1 MQQDRSSAQT
11 NTDPLDLVIAG
22 GGMAGSM
29 LAYVLL
35 SQNPAL
41 KLAIIEQSPELAT
54 DQQPSKASFDSRSIA
69 LAHGSV
75 ELLQQW
81 GLWQDLQQSGC
92 AIKHIHISDRGHFGK
107 TYLNAADHQL
117 TALGQVIEVEAI
129 GEVLWQKL
137 KTFTAQGRLSWFY
150 SDAISALNP
159 TAELQQVSLQSG
171 VQLKTKLLVI
181 AEGGLSPSR
190 SLAGFELKSDD
201 YQQHALIANIG
212 LSDSHQ
218 HKAFERFTPTGPL
231 ALLPLTRQRYSLVW
245 TLTPEQA
252 EHHVNQPEHEFLAA
266 LQQAAGHRAGVF
278 KTVGQ
283 RVVYPLSLKRAT
295 EASRHRT
302 VLLGNSLHNL
312 HPIAGQGFNLAIRDI
327 FSLSL
332 LLQKHQTGT
341 FTDWGC
347 YQLTKTYQQA
357 RLPDM
362 QQVILYTDSLVRLF
376 SNSSRLMALGRNTGL
391 FALNLC
397 PDLKQAVANQAMGL
411 NSIRQLKALLTRA

>member
-1 MQQDRSSAQT
+1 MSDNRSAEQA
-11 NTDPLDLVIAG
+11 LDLVIAG
-22 GGMAGSM
+22 GGMAGSL

-41 KLAIIEQSPELAT
+41 KLAIVEQSPEPASGE
-54 DQQPSKASFDSRSIA
+54 QPSKASFDSRSIA

-81 GLWQDLQQSGC
+81 GLWQELHQSGC

-107 TYLNAADHQL
+107 TYLNAADYQL
-117 TALGQVIEVEAI
+117 SALGQVIEVEAI

-137 KTFTAQGRLSWFY
+137 KAFTAQGRLSWFY
-150 SDAISALNP
+150 KDAIQALNP
-159 TAELQQVSLQSG
+159 TAELQQVSLKSGAQLQS
-171 VQLKTKLLVI
+171 KLLVI

-190 SLAGFELKSDD
+190 ALAGFELKSDD

-212 LSDSHQ
+212 LADSHQ

-252 EHHVNQPEHEFLAA
+252 AQHLNQSDAEFLAA

-278 KTVGQ
+278 KSVGQ

-295 EASRHRT
+295 EAARHRT
-302 VLLGNSLHNL
+302 LLIGNSLHNL

-332 LLQKHQTGT
+332 LLQKHQA
-341 FTDWGC
+341 DSGC
-347 YQLTKTYQQA
+347 YQLTKAYQQA

-362 QQVILYTDSLVRLF
+362 QQVIMYTDSLVRLF

-391 FALNLC
+391 FVLNLC
-397 PDLKQAVANQAMGL
+397 PELKQVVANQAMGL
-411 NSIRQLKALLTRA
+411 NSIRQLKALLT

>member
-1 MQQDRSSAQT
+1 MQQDKSLAQSK
-11 NTDPLDLVIAG
+11 TDPLDLVIAG

-35 SQNPAL
+35 SQNPEL
-41 KLAIIEQSPELAT
+41 KLAIVEQSSDSE
-54 DQQPSKASFDSRSIA
+54 PSKASFDSRSIA

-75 ELLQQW
+75 DLLQQW

-137 KTFTAQGRLSWFY
+137 KAFTAQGRLSWFY
-150 SDAISALNP
+150 NDAISALNP
-159 TAELQQVSLQSG
+159 TAELQHISLQSG
-171 VQLKTKLLVI
+171 AMLQTKLLVI

-190 SLAGFELKSDD
+190 TLAGFELKSDD

-212 LSDSHQ
+212 LADSHQ

-252 EHHVNQPEHEFLAA
+252 ERHLNQPEPEFLAA

-312 HPIAGQGFNLAIRDI
+312 HPIAGQGFNLAVRDI

-332 LLQKHQTGT
+332 LLQKHQADAGS
-341 FTDWGC
+341 
-347 YQLTKTYQQA
+347 YQLTKAYQQA

-376 SNSSRLMALGRNTGL
+376 SNSSRLMGLGRNTGL

-411 NSIRQLKALLTRA
+411 NSIRQLKALLTSA

>member
-1 MQQDRSSAQT
+1 MSDNRSAEQA
-11 NTDPLDLVIAG
+11 LDLVIAG
-22 GGMAGSM
+22 GGMAGSL

-35 SQNPAL
+35 SQNPGL
-41 KLAIIEQSPELAT
+41 KLAIVEQSPELASGE
-54 DQQPSKASFDSRSIA
+54 QPSKASFDSRSIA

-81 GLWQDLQQSGC
+81 GLWQELHQSGC
-92 AIKHIHISDRGHFGK
+92 AIEHIQISDRGHFGK
-107 TYLNAADHQL
+107 TYLNATDHQL
-117 TALGQVIEVEAI
+117 SALGQVIEVEAI

-137 KTFTAQGRLSWFY
+137 KAFTTQGRLSWFY
-150 SDAISALNP
+150 SDAIQALNP
-159 TAELQQVSLQSG
+159 TTELQQVSLKSG
-171 VQLKTKLLVI
+171 AVLHAKLLVI

-252 EHHVNQPEHEFLAA
+252 AQHLNQSDAAFLAA

-278 KTVGQ
+278 KSVGQ

-295 EASRHRT
+295 EAARHRT

-332 LLQKHQTGT
+332 LLQKHQT
-341 FTDWGC
+341 DAGC
-347 YQLTKTYQQA
+347 YQLTKAYQQA

-397 PDLKQAVANQAMGL
+397 PELKQVVANQAMGL
-411 NSIRQLKALLTRA
+411 NSIRQLKAQLS

>member
-1 MQQDRSSAQT
+1 MSDNHSAEHA
-11 NTDPLDLVIAG
+11 LDLVIAG
-22 GGMAGSM
+22 GGMAGSL

-35 SQNPAL
+35 CQNPDL
-41 KLAIIEQSPELAT
+41 KLAIVEQSSELGK
-54 DQQPSKASFDSRSIA
+54 DEQPSKASFDSRSIA

-81 GLWQDLQQSGC
+81 GLWQELQPSGC

-107 TYLNAADHQL
+107 TYLNAADYQL
-117 TALGQVIEVEAI
+117 SALGQVIEVEAI

-137 KTFTAQGRLSWFY
+137 KAFTAQGRLSWFY
-150 SDAISALNP
+150 SDAIDALNP
-159 TAELQQVSLQSG
+159 TAELQHISLKSGAQLQS
-171 VQLKTKLLVI
+171 KLLVI

-190 SLAGFELKSDD
+190 TLAGFELKSDD
-201 YQQHALIANIG
+201 YQQHALTANIG
-212 LSDSHQ
+212 VADSHQ

-252 EHHVNQPEHEFLAA
+252 AQHVQQTDAEFLAA

-302 VLLGNSLHNL
+302 VLVGNSLHNL

-327 FSLSL
+327 YSLTL
-332 LLQKHQTGT
+332 LLQKHQT
-341 FTDWGC
+341 DAGC
-347 YQLTKTYQQA
+347 YALTTAYQQA

-376 SNSSRLMALGRNTGL
+376 SNRSRLMALGRNTGL

-397 PDLKQAVANQAMGL
+397 PELKQVVANQAMGL
-411 NSIRQLKALLTRA
+411 NSIRQLKAFLTRA

>member
-1 MQQDRSSAQT
+1 MSDNRSAEQA
-11 NTDPLDLVIAG
+11 LDLVIAG
-22 GGMAGSM
+22 GGMAGSL

-35 SQNPAL
+35 SQNPGL
-41 KLAIIEQSPELAT
+41 KLAIVEQSPELASGE
-54 DQQPSKASFDSRSIA
+54 QPSKASFDSRSIA

-81 GLWQDLQQSGC
+81 GLWQELQQSGC
-92 AIKHIHISDRGHFGK
+92 AIKHIQISDRGHFGK
-107 TYLNAADHQL
+107 TYLNATDHQL
-117 TALGQVIEVEAI
+117 SALGQVIEVEAI

-137 KTFTAQGRLSWFY
+137 KAFTTQGRLSWFY
-150 SDAISALNP
+150 KDAISALNP
-159 TAELQQVSLQSG
+159 TTELQHISLKSGAQLQS
-171 VQLKTKLLVI
+171 KLLVI

-190 SLAGFELKSDD
+190 ALAGFELKSDD

-252 EHHVNQPEHEFLAA
+252 AQHLNQSDAAFLAA

-278 KTVGQ
+278 KSVGQ

-295 EASRHRT
+295 EAARHRT

-332 LLQKHQTGT
+332 LLQKHQT
-341 FTDWGC
+341 DAGC
-347 YQLTKTYQQA
+347 YQLTKAYQQA

-397 PDLKQAVANQAMGL
+397 PELKQVVANQAMGL
-411 NSIRQLKALLTRA
+411 NSIRQLKAQLS

>member
-1 MQQDRSSAQT
+1 MSETYSTEQ
-11 NTDPLDLVIAG
+11 PLDLLIAG
-22 GGMAGSM
+22 GGMAGSL

-41 KLAIIEQSPELAT
+41 KLAIVEQSSDKE
-54 DQQPSKASFDSRSIA
+54 PSKASFDSRSIA

-75 ELLQQW
+75 ELLKQW
-81 GLWQDLQQSGC
+81 GLWQELQQSGC

-117 TALGQVIEVEAI
+117 AALGQVIEVEAI

-137 KTFTAQGRLSWFY
+137 KTYTAQGRLHWFY
-150 SDAISALNP
+150 QDAISAITP
-159 TAELQQVSLQSG
+159 SAELQQVSLKSG
-171 VQLKTKLLVI
+171 AVLQTKLLVI

-212 LSDSHQ
+212 LADSHQ

-252 EHHVNQPEHEFLAA
+252 AHHVKQPEQEFLAA
-266 LQQAAGHRAGVF
+266 LQQSAGHRAGVF

-332 LLQKHQTGT
+332 LLQKHQT
-341 FTDWGC
+341 DVGC
-347 YQLTKTYQQA
+347 YSLTKAYQQA

-362 QQVILYTDSLVRLF
+362 QQVIMYTDSLVRLF

-411 NSIRQLKALLTRA
+411 NSIRQLKALLS

>member
-1 MQQDRSSAQT
+1 MSHTLCAEQ
-11 NTDPLDLVIAG
+11 PLDLVIAG

-35 SQNPAL
+35 SQNPEL
-41 KLAIIEQSPELAT
+41 KLAIVEQSSELGT
-54 DQQPSKASFDSRSIA
+54 DEQPSKASFDSRSIA

-107 TYLNAADHQL
+107 TYLNATDHQL

-137 KTFTAQGRLSWFY
+137 KAFTAQGRLSWFY
-150 SDAISALNP
+150 KDAISALNP
-159 TAELQQVSLQSG
+159 TAELQHISLKSGAQLQS
-171 VQLKTKLLVI
+171 KLLVI

-190 SLAGFELKSDD
+190 TLAGFELKSDD

-212 LSDSHQ
+212 LADSHQ

-252 EHHVNQPEHEFLAA
+252 EHHLNQPDQEFLAA

-295 EASRHRT
+295 EAARHRT

-327 FSLSL
+327 YSLSV
-332 LLQKHQTGT
+332 LLQQHQT
-341 FTDWGC
+341 DAGC

-357 RLPDM
+357 RLPDV

-397 PDLKQAVANQAMGL
+397 PELKQAVVNQAMGL

>member
-1 MQQDRSSAQT
+1 MQQDNSSAQIKP
-11 NTDPLDLVIAG
+11 DPLDLVIAG

-29 LAYVLL
+29 LAYLLL
-35 SQNPAL
+35 SQNPGL
-41 KLAIIEQSPELAT
+41 KLAIVEQSPELAT
-54 DQQPSKASFDSRSIA
+54 DEQPSKASFDSRSIA

-81 GLWQDLQQSGC
+81 GLWQDLKQSGC
-92 AIKHIHISDRGHFGK
+92 AIEHIQISDRGHFGK
-107 TYLNAADHQL
+107 TYLNATDHQL
-117 TALGQVIEVEAI
+117 SALGQVIEVEAI

-137 KTFTAQGRLSWFY
+137 KAFTTQGRLSWFY
-150 SDAISALNP
+150 SDAIQALNP
-159 TAELQQVSLQSG
+159 TTELQQVSLKSGAQLQS
-171 VQLKTKLLVI
+171 KLLVI

-212 LSDSHQ
+212 LADSHQ
-218 HKAFERFTPTGPL
+218 HQAFERFTPTGPL

-252 EHHVNQPEHEFLAA
+252 AHHLNQTDEEFLAA

-332 LLQKHQTGT
+332 LLQKHQT
-341 FTDWGC
+341 DAGC
-347 YQLTKTYQQA
+347 YQLTNAYQQA

-397 PDLKQAVANQAMGL
+397 PELKQFVANQAMGL
-411 NSIRQLKALLTRA
+411 NSIRQLKALLT

>member
-1 MQQDRSSAQT
+1 MSETQSTEQ
-11 NTDPLDLVIAG
+11 PLELVIAG
-22 GGMAGSM
+22 GGMAGSL

-41 KLAIIEQSPELAT
+41 KLAIIEQSAELGT
-54 DQQPSKASFDSRSIA
+54 DEQPSKASFDSRSIA

-75 ELLQQW
+75 ELLRQW

-117 TALGQVIEVEAI
+117 SALGQVIEVEAI

-137 KTFTAQGRLSWFY
+137 KAFTAEGRLSWFY
-150 SDAISALNP
+150 QDAISALNP
-159 TAELQQVSLQSG
+159 TAELQQV
-171 VQLKTKLLVI
+171 QLKSGALLQTKLLVI

-212 LSDSHQ
+212 LADSHQ

-252 EHHVNQPEHEFLAA
+252 AHHVKQTDEEFLAA
-266 LQQAAGHRAGVF
+266 LQQAAGHSAGVF

-327 FSLSL
+327 YSLSL
-332 LLQKHQTGT
+332 LLQKHQADAG
-341 FTDWGC
+341 G
-347 YQLTKTYQQA
+347 YQLTKAYQQA

-397 PDLKQAVANQAMGL
+397 PELKQAVANQAMGL
-411 NSIRQLKALLTRA
+411 NSIRQLKALLS

>member
-1 MQQDRSSAQT
+1 MQQDNSSAQIKP
-11 NTDPLDLVIAG
+11 DPLDLVIAG

-41 KLAIIEQSPELAT
+41 KLAIVEQSPELAT
-54 DQQPSKASFDSRSIA
+54 DEQPSKASFDSRSIA

-81 GLWQDLQQSGC
+81 GLWQDLKQSGC
-92 AIKHIHISDRGHFGK
+92 AIEHIQISDRGHFGK
-107 TYLNAADHQL
+107 TYLNATDHQL
-117 TALGQVIEVEAI
+117 SALGQVIEVEAI

-137 KTFTAQGRLSWFY
+137 KAFTTQGRLSWFY
-150 SDAISALNP
+150 SDAIQALNP
-159 TAELQQVSLQSG
+159 TTELQQVSLKSGAVLQS
-171 VQLKTKLLVI
+171 KLLVI

-212 LSDSHQ
+212 LADSHQ
-218 HKAFERFTPTGPL
+218 HQAFERFTPTGPL

-245 TLTPEQA
+245 TSTPEQA
-252 EHHVNQPEHEFLAA
+252 AHHLNQTDEEFLAA

-302 VLLGNSLHNL
+302 LLLGNSLHNL

-327 FSLSL
+327 FSLSV
-332 LLQKHQTGT
+332 LLQKHQT
-341 FTDWGC
+341 DAGC
-347 YQLTKTYQQA
+347 YALTNAYQQA

-376 SNSSRLMALGRNTGL
+376 SNSSRLIALGRNTGL

-397 PDLKQAVANQAMGL
+397 PELKQVVANQAMGL
-411 NSIRQLKALLTRA
+411 NSIRQLKALLT

>member
-1 MQQDRSSAQT
+1 MSDNHSAEQA
-11 NTDPLDLVIAG
+11 LDLVIAG
-22 GGMAGSM
+22 GGMAGSL

-35 SQNPAL
+35 CQNPGL
-41 KLAIIEQSPELAT
+41 KLAIVEQSSELGK
-54 DQQPSKASFDSRSIA
+54 DEQPSKASFDSRSIA

-81 GLWQDLQQSGC
+81 GLWQELQPSGC

-107 TYLNAADHQL
+107 TYLNAADYQL
-117 TALGQVIEVEAI
+117 SALGQVIEVEAI

-137 KTFTAQGRLSWFY
+137 KAFTAQGRLSWFY
-150 SDAISALNP
+150 SDAIDALNP
-159 TAELQQVSLQSG
+159 TAELQHISLKSGAQLQS
-171 VQLKTKLLVI
+171 KLLVI

-190 SLAGFELKSDD
+190 TLAGFELKSDD

-212 LSDSHQ
+212 VADSHQ

-252 EHHVNQPEHEFLAA
+252 AQHVQQTDAEFLAA

-302 VLLGNSLHNL
+302 VLVGNSLHNL

-327 FSLSL
+327 YSLTL
-332 LLQKHQTGT
+332 LLQKHQT
-341 FTDWGC
+341 DAGC
-347 YQLTKTYQQA
+347 YALTTAYQQA

-376 SNSSRLMALGRNTGL
+376 SNRSRLMALGRNTGL
-391 FALNLC
+391 LALNLC
-397 PDLKQAVANQAMGL
+397 PELKQVVANQAMGL

>member
-1 MQQDRSSAQT
+1 MQQDKSSAQT
-11 NTDPLDLVIAG
+11 NTEPLDLVIAG

-117 TALGQVIEVEAI
+117 SALGQVIEVEAI

-137 KTFTAQGRLSWFY
+137 KAFTTQGRLSWFY

-159 TAELQQVSLQSG
+159 TAELQHISLKSGAQLQS
-171 VQLKTKLLVI
+171 KLLVI

-212 LSDSHQ
+212 LADSHQ
-218 HKAFERFTPTGPL
+218 HKAFERFTPRGPL

-252 EHHVNQPEHEFLAA
+252 AHHLSQPEHEFLAA

-295 EASRHRT
+295 EAARHRT

-332 LLQKHQTGT
+332 LLQKHQSDAGS
-341 FTDWGC
+341 
-347 YQLTKTYQQA
+347 YALTKAYQQA

-391 FALNLC
+391 FVLNLC

-411 NSIRQLKALLTRA
+411 NSIRQLKALLS

>member
-1 MQQDRSSAQT
+1 MSDNRSAEQA
-11 NTDPLDLVIAG
+11 LDLVIAG
-22 GGMAGSM
+22 GGMAGSL

-41 KLAIIEQSPELAT
+41 KLAIVEQSPELASGE
-54 DQQPSKASFDSRSIA
+54 QPSKASFDSRSIA

-81 GLWQDLQQSGC
+81 DLWQDLKQSGC
-92 AIKHIHISDRGHFGK
+92 AIEHIQISDRGHFGK
-107 TYLNAADHQL
+107 TYLNAADYQL

-137 KTFTAQGRLSWFY
+137 KAFTTQGRLSWFY
-150 SDAISALNP
+150 KDAISALNP
-159 TAELQQVSLQSG
+159 TTELQHISLKSGAQLQS
-171 VQLKTKLLVI
+171 KLLVI

-190 SLAGFELKSDD
+190 ALAGFELKSDD

-252 EHHVNQPEHEFLAA
+252 AQHLNQSDAAFLAA

-278 KTVGQ
+278 KSVGQ

-295 EASRHRT
+295 EAARHRT

-332 LLQKHQTGT
+332 LLQKHQT
-341 FTDWGC
+341 DAGC
-347 YQLTKTYQQA
+347 YQLTKAYQQA

-397 PDLKQAVANQAMGL
+397 PELKQVVANQAMGL
-411 NSIRQLKALLTRA
+411 NSIRQLKALLT

>member
-1 MQQDRSSAQT
+1 MQQDKSSAQRD
-11 NTDPLDLVIAG
+11 TDPLDLVIAG

-54 DQQPSKASFDSRSIA
+54 DQQPSKASFNSRSIA

-75 ELLQQW
+75 ELLQKW
-81 GLWQDLQQSGC
+81 GLWQELHQSGC

-107 TYLNAADHQL
+107 TYLNATDHQL

-137 KTFTAQGRLSWFY
+137 KAFTAQGRLSWFY
-150 SDAISALNP
+150 SDAIASLNP
-159 TAELQQVSLQSG
+159 TAELQHISLQSG
-171 VQLKTKLLVI
+171 AMLQTKLLVI

-212 LSDSHQ
+212 LADSHQ

-252 EHHVNQPEHEFLAA
+252 EHHLNQPEHEFLAA

-295 EASRHRT
+295 EAARHRT

-332 LLQKHQTGT
+332 LLQKHQADAGS
-341 FTDWGC
+341 
-347 YQLTKTYQQA
+347 YALTKAYQQA

>member
-1 MQQDRSSAQT
+1 MLQT
-11 NTDPLDLVIAG
+11 HSTEQPLDLVIAG

-117 TALGQVIEVEAI
+117 SALGQVIEVEAI

-137 KTFTAQGRLSWFY
+137 KIFTTQGRLSWFY
-150 SDAISALNP
+150 SDAIQALNP

-171 VQLKTKLLVI
+171 VQLRTKLLVI

-190 SLAGFELKSDD
+190 ALAGFELKSDD

-252 EHHVNQPEHEFLAA
+252 AHHLNQPDHEFLAA

-278 KTVGQ
+278 KSVGQ

-295 EASRHRT
+295 EAARHRT

-332 LLQKHQTGT
+332 LLQKHQT
-341 FTDWGC
+341 DAGC
-347 YQLTKTYQQA
+347 YQLTKAYQQA

-411 NSIRQLKALLTRA
+411 NSIRQLKALLASA

>member
-1 MQQDRSSAQT
+1 MSDNQSAEQA
-11 NTDPLDLVIAG
+11 LDLVIAG
-22 GGMAGSM
+22 GGMAGSL

-35 SQNPAL
+35 SQNPGL
-41 KLAIIEQSPELAT
+41 KLAIVEQSPELGK
-54 DQQPSKASFDSRSIA
+54 DEQPSKASFDSRSIA

-81 GLWQDLQQSGC
+81 GLWQELQQSGC
-92 AIKHIHISDRGHFGK
+92 AIKHIQISDRGHFGK
-107 TYLNAADHQL
+107 TYLNAADYQL
-117 TALGQVIEVEAI
+117 FALGQVIEVEAI

-137 KTFTAQGRLSWFY
+137 KHFTTQGRLSWFY
-150 SDAISALNP
+150 KDAISALHP
-159 TAELQQVSLQSG
+159 TTELQRISLKSG
-171 VQLKTKLLVI
+171 AQLRAKLLVI

-190 SLAGFELKSDD
+190 TLAGFELKSDD

-212 LSDSHQ
+212 LADSHQ

-252 EHHVNQPEHEFLAA
+252 ELHLHQADNEFLAA

-278 KTVGQ
+278 KSVGQ

-295 EASRHRT
+295 EAARHRT

-332 LLQKHQTGT
+332 LLQKHQTDVG
-341 FTDWGC
+341 W
-347 YQLTKTYQQA
+347 YQLTKAYQQA

-397 PDLKQAVANQAMGL
+397 PDLKQVVANQAMGL
-411 NSIRQLKALLTRA
+411 NSIRQLKAQLS

>member
-1 MQQDRSSAQT
+1 MSDNRSAEQA
-11 NTDPLDLVIAG
+11 LDLVIAG
-22 GGMAGSM
+22 GGMAGSL

-41 KLAIIEQSPELAT
+41 KLAIVEQSPELASGE
-54 DQQPSKASFDSRSIA
+54 QPSKASFDSRSIA

-81 GLWQDLQQSGC
+81 DLWQDLKQSGC
-92 AIKHIHISDRGHFGK
+92 AIEHIQISDRGHFGK
-107 TYLNAADHQL
+107 TYLNAADYQL

-137 KTFTAQGRLSWFY
+137 KAFTTQGRLSWFY
-150 SDAISALNP
+150 KDAISALNP
-159 TAELQQVSLQSG
+159 TTELQHISLKSGAQLQS
-171 VQLKTKLLVI
+171 KLLVI

-190 SLAGFELKSDD
+190 ALAGFELKSDD

-252 EHHVNQPEHEFLAA
+252 AQHLNQSDAAFLAA

-278 KTVGQ
+278 KSVGQ

-295 EASRHRT
+295 EAARHRT

-332 LLQKHQTGT
+332 LLQKHQT
-341 FTDWGC
+341 DAGC
-347 YQLTKTYQQA
+347 YQLTKAYQQA
-357 RLPDM
+357 RLPDT

-397 PDLKQAVANQAMGL
+397 PELKQVVANQAMGL
-411 NSIRQLKALLTRA
+411 NSIRQLKAQLS

>member
-1 MQQDRSSAQT
+1 MSETQSTEQ
-11 NTDPLDLVIAG
+11 PLELVIAG
-22 GGMAGSM
+22 GGMAGSL

-35 SQNPAL
+35 SQNPVL
-41 KLAIIEQSPELAT
+41 KLAIIEQSSESE
-54 DQQPSKASFDSRSIA
+54 PSKASFDSRSIA

-137 KTFTAQGRLSWFY
+137 KAFTAEGRLSWFY
-150 SDAISALNP
+150 SDAIQALNPTLNP
-159 TAELQQVSLQSG
+159 TAELQQV
-171 VQLKTKLLVI
+171 QLKSGAVLQTKLLVI

-212 LSDSHQ
+212 LADSHQ

-252 EHHVNQPEHEFLAA
+252 AHHVKQPEPEFLAA

-278 KTVGQ
+278 KTLGQ

-327 FSLSL
+327 YSLSL
-332 LLQKHQTGT
+332 LLQKHQA
-341 FTDWGC
+341 DAGC
-347 YQLTKTYQQA
+347 YQLTKAYQQA

-391 FALNLC
+391 LALNLC
-397 PDLKQAVANQAMGL
+397 PELKQAVANQAMGL
-411 NSIRQLKALLTRA
+411 NSIRQLKALLS

>member
-1 MQQDRSSAQT
+1 MSDNHSAEHA
-11 NTDPLDLVIAG
+11 LDLVIAG
-22 GGMAGSM
+22 GGMAGSL

-35 SQNPAL
+35 CQNPGL
-41 KLAIIEQSPELAT
+41 KLAIVEQSSELGK
-54 DQQPSKASFDSRSIA
+54 DEQPSKASFDSRSIA

-81 GLWQDLQQSGC
+81 GLWQELQPSGC

-107 TYLNAADHQL
+107 TYLNAADYQL
-117 TALGQVIEVEAI
+117 SALGQVIEVEAI

-137 KTFTAQGRLSWFY
+137 KAFTAQGRLSWFY
-150 SDAISALNP
+150 SDAIDALNP
-159 TAELQQVSLQSG
+159 TAELQHISLKSG
-171 VQLKTKLLVI
+171 VQLQSKLLVI

-190 SLAGFELKSDD
+190 TLAGFELKSDD

-212 LSDSHQ
+212 VAESHQ

-252 EHHVNQPEHEFLAA
+252 AQHVQQTDAEFLAA

-302 VLLGNSLHNL
+302 VLVGNSLHNL

-327 FSLSL
+327 YSLTL
-332 LLQKHQTGT
+332 LLQKHL
-341 FTDWGC
+341 TDAGC
-347 YQLTKTYQQA
+347 YALTTAYQQA

-376 SNSSRLMALGRNTGL
+376 SNRSRLMALGRNTGL

-397 PDLKQAVANQAMGL
+397 PELKQVVANQAMGL
-411 NSIRQLKALLTRA
+411 NSIRQLKAFLTRA

>member
-1 MQQDRSSAQT
+1 MSDNRSAEQA
-11 NTDPLDLVIAG
+11 LDLVIAG
-22 GGMAGSM
+22 GGMAGSL

-41 KLAIIEQSPELAT
+41 KLAIVEQSPELASGE
-54 DQQPSKASFDSRSIA
+54 QPSKASFDSRSIA

-81 GLWQDLQQSGC
+81 GLWQELQQSGC

-107 TYLNAADHQL
+107 TYLNAADYQL
-117 TALGQVIEVEAI
+117 TALGEVIEVEAI

-137 KTFTAQGRLSWFY
+137 KAFTAQGRLSWFY
-150 SDAISALNP
+150 KDAIQALNP
-159 TAELQQVSLQSG
+159 TAELQQVSLKSG
-171 VQLKTKLLVI
+171 AVLHAKLLVI

-252 EHHVNQPEHEFLAA
+252 AHHLNQTDEEFLAA

-295 EASRHRT
+295 EAARHRT
-302 VLLGNSLHNL
+302 LLIGNSLHNL

-332 LLQKHQTGT
+332 LLQKHQA
-341 FTDWGC
+341 DSGC
-347 YQLTKTYQQA
+347 YQLTKAYQQA

-391 FALNLC
+391 MALNLC
-397 PDLKQAVANQAMGL
+397 PELKQVVANQAMGL
-411 NSIRQLKALLTRA
+411 NSIRQLKALLS

>member
-11 NTDPLDLVIAG
+11 TTDPLDLVIAG

-41 KLAIIEQSPELAT
+41 KLAIVEQSSELGT
-54 DQQPSKASFDSRSIA
+54 DEQPSKASFDSRSIA

-81 GLWQDLQQSGC
+81 GLWQALHQSGC

-117 TALGQVIEVEAI
+117 SALGQVIEVEAI

-137 KTFTAQGRLSWFY
+137 KIFTAQGRLSWFY
-150 SDAISALNP
+150 NDAISALNP
-159 TAELQQVSLQSG
+159 TAELQHISLRSGAQLQS
-171 VQLKTKLLVI
+171 KLLVI

-190 SLAGFELKSDD
+190 SLAGFELKSED

-245 TLTPEQA
+245 TLNPEQA
-252 EHHVNQPEHEFLAA
+252 EHHLNQPDHEFLAA

-295 EASRHRT
+295 EAARHRT

-312 HPIAGQGFNLAIRDI
+312 HPIAGQGFNLAVRDI

-332 LLQKHQTGT
+332 LLQKHQADTY
-341 FTDWGC
+341 TDWGC
-347 YQLTKTYQQA
+347 YALTKAYQQA

>member
-1 MQQDRSSAQT
+1 MSDNRSAEQV
-11 NTDPLDLVIAG
+11 LDLVIAG
-22 GGMAGSM
+22 GGMAGSL

-35 SQNPAL
+35 SQNPEL
-41 KLAIIEQSPELAT
+41 KLAIVEQSPELASGE
-54 DQQPSKASFDSRSIA
+54 QPSKASFDSRSIA

-81 GLWQDLQQSGC
+81 GLWQELQQSGC
-92 AIKHIHISDRGHFGK
+92 AIKHIQISDRGHFGK
-107 TYLNAADHQL
+107 TYLNAADYQL
-117 TALGQVIEVEAI
+117 SALGQVIEVEAI

-137 KTFTAQGRLSWFY
+137 KHFTTQGRLSWFY

-159 TAELQQVSLQSG
+159 TAELQHISLQSG
-171 VQLKTKLLVI
+171 VQLQSKLLVI

-190 SLAGFELKSDD
+190 ALAGFELKSDD

-212 LSDSHQ
+212 LADSHQ

-252 EHHVNQPEHEFLAA
+252 AQHLNQSDAEFLAA

-278 KTVGQ
+278 KSVGQ

-295 EASRHRT
+295 EAARHRT
-302 VLLGNSLHNL
+302 LLLGNSLHNL

-332 LLQKHQTGT
+332 LLQKHQT
-341 FTDWGC
+341 DVGC
-347 YQLTKTYQQA
+347 YQLTKAYQQA

-391 FALNLC
+391 FVLNLC
-397 PDLKQAVANQAMGL
+397 PDLKQVVANQAMGL

>member
-1 MQQDRSSAQT
+1 MSDNRSAEQA
-11 NTDPLDLVIAG
+11 LDLVIAG
-22 GGMAGSM
+22 GGMAGSL

-35 SQNPAL
+35 SQNPGL
-41 KLAIIEQSPELAT
+41 KLAIVEQSPELASGE
-54 DQQPSKASFDSRSIA
+54 QPSKASFDSRSIA

-81 GLWQDLQQSGC
+81 GLWQELQQSGC
-92 AIKHIHISDRGHFGK
+92 PIKHIQISDRGHFGK
-107 TYLNAADHQL
+107 TYLNATDHQL
-117 TALGQVIEVEAI
+117 SALGQVIEVEAI

-137 KTFTAQGRLSWFY
+137 KAFTTQGRLSWFY
-150 SDAISALNP
+150 KDAIQALNP
-159 TAELQQVSLQSG
+159 TTELQQVSLKSG
-171 VQLKTKLLVI
+171 AVLHAKLLVI

-252 EHHVNQPEHEFLAA
+252 AQHLNQSDAAFLAA

-278 KTVGQ
+278 KSVGQ

-295 EASRHRT
+295 EAARHRT

-332 LLQKHQTGT
+332 LLQKHQT
-341 FTDWGC
+341 DAGC
-347 YQLTKTYQQA
+347 YQLTKAYQQA

-397 PDLKQAVANQAMGL
+397 PELKQVVANQAMGL
-411 NSIRQLKALLTRA
+411 NSIRQLKAQLS

>member
-1 MQQDRSSAQT
+1 MQHDISPEGSGLQNSAT
-11 NTDPLDLVIAG
+11 FDVLIAG

-35 SQNPAL
+35 SQNPGL
-41 KLAIIEQSPELAT
+41 KLGIVEQSAELAS
-54 DQQPSKASFDSRSIA
+54 DQQPSKTSFDSRSIA

-81 GLWQDLQQSGC
+81 GLWSALKQSAC

-117 TALGQVIEVEAI
+117 SALGQVIEVEAI

-137 KTFTAQGRLSWFY
+137 KSYAAEGRLSWFY
-150 SDAISALNP
+150 KDAISALNP
-159 TAELQQVSLQSG
+159 SLDVQQVSLQSG
-171 VQLKTKLLVI
+171 VTLQAKLLVI

-190 SLAGFELKSDD
+190 ALAGFELNSDD

-212 LSDSHQ
+212 LQNSHQ
-218 HKAFERFTPTGPL
+218 HRAFERFTPTGPL
-231 ALLPLTRQRYSLVW
+231 ALLPLNQQRYSLVW

-252 EHHVNQPEHEFLAA
+252 ELHLQQNDSEFLAA
-266 LQQAAGHRAGVF
+266 LQQAAGYRAGVF
-278 KTVGQ
+278 KSVGQ
-283 RVVYPLSLKRAT
+283 RVVYPLSLKRAS
-295 EASRHRT
+295 AAAKHRT
-302 VLLGNSLHNL
+302 LLLGNSLHNL

-332 LLQKHQTGT
+332 LVQKQQA
-341 FTDWGC
+341 TDTDIGG
-347 YQLTKTYQQA
+347 YQLTNTYQQA

-397 PDLKQAVANQAMGL
+397 PELKHVVADQAMGL
-411 NSIRQLKALLTRA
+411 NSIRQLKALLT

>member
-1 MQQDRSSAQT
+1 MSETYSTEQ
-11 NTDPLDLVIAG
+11 PLDLLIAG
-22 GGMAGSM
+22 GGMAGSL

-41 KLAIIEQSPELAT
+41 KLAIVEQSSDKE
-54 DQQPSKASFDSRSIA
+54 PSKASFDSRSIA

-75 ELLQQW
+75 ELLKQW

-92 AIKHIHISDRGHFGK
+92 AIEHIHISDRGHFGK

-117 TALGQVIEVEAI
+117 AALGQVIEVEAI

-137 KTFTAQGRLSWFY
+137 KAFTTQGRLSWFY
-150 SDAISALNP
+150 KDAISALNP
-159 TAELQQVSLQSG
+159 TTELQHISLKSGAQLQS
-171 VQLKTKLLVI
+171 KLLVI

-190 SLAGFELKSDD
+190 ALAGFELKSDD

-252 EHHVNQPEHEFLAA
+252 AQHLNQSDAAFLAA

-278 KTVGQ
+278 KSVGQ

-295 EASRHRT
+295 EAARHRT

-332 LLQKHQTGT
+332 LLQKHQT
-341 FTDWGC
+341 DAGC
-347 YQLTKTYQQA
+347 YQLTKAYQQA

-397 PDLKQAVANQAMGL
+397 PELKQVVANQAMGL
-411 NSIRQLKALLTRA
+411 NSIRQLKAQLS

>member
-1 MQQDRSSAQT
+1 MSDNRSAEQA
-11 NTDPLDLVIAG
+11 LDLVIAG
-22 GGMAGSM
+22 GGMAGSL

-41 KLAIIEQSPELAT
+41 KLAIVEQSPELASGE
-54 DQQPSKASFDSRSIA
+54 QPSKASFDSRSIA

-81 GLWQDLQQSGC
+81 GLWQELHQSGC

-107 TYLNAADHQL
+107 TYLNATDHQL
-117 TALGQVIEVEAI
+117 SALGQVIEVEAI

-137 KTFTAQGRLSWFY
+137 KAFTAQGRLSWFY
-150 SDAISALNP
+150 KDAIQALNP
-159 TAELQQVSLQSG
+159 TAELQQVSLKSG
-171 VQLKTKLLVI
+171 AVLHAKLLVI

-212 LSDSHQ
+212 LADSHQ

-252 EHHVNQPEHEFLAA
+252 AQHLNQSDAAFLAA

-278 KTVGQ
+278 KSVGQ

-295 EASRHRT
+295 EAARHRT

-332 LLQKHQTGT
+332 LLQKHQT
-341 FTDWGC
+341 DAGC
-347 YQLTKTYQQA
+347 YQLTKAYQQA

-397 PDLKQAVANQAMGL
+397 PELKQVVANQAMGL
-411 NSIRQLKALLTRA
+411 NSIRQLKALLS

>member
-1 MQQDRSSAQT
+1 MSDNRSAEQA
-11 NTDPLDLVIAG
+11 LDLVIAG
-22 GGMAGSM
+22 GGMAGSL

-41 KLAIIEQSPELAT
+41 KLAIVEQSPELASGE
-54 DQQPSKASFDSRSIA
+54 QPSKASFDSRSIA

-81 GLWQDLQQSGC
+81 GLWQELHQSGC
-92 AIKHIHISDRGHFGK
+92 AIEHIQISDRGHFGK
-107 TYLNAADHQL
+107 TYLNATDHQL
-117 TALGQVIEVEAI
+117 SALGQVIEVEAI

-137 KTFTAQGRLSWFY
+137 KAFTTQGRLSWFY
-150 SDAISALNP
+150 SDAIQALNP
-159 TAELQQVSLQSG
+159 TTELQQVSLKSG
-171 VQLKTKLLVI
+171 AVLHAKLLVI

-212 LSDSHQ
+212 LADSHQ

-252 EHHVNQPEHEFLAA
+252 AQHLNQSDAAFLAA

-278 KTVGQ
+278 KSVGQ

-295 EASRHRT
+295 EAARHRT

-332 LLQKHQTGT
+332 LLQKHQT
-341 FTDWGC
+341 DAGC
-347 YQLTKTYQQA
+347 YQLTKAYQQA

-397 PDLKQAVANQAMGL
+397 PELKQVVANQAMGL
-411 NSIRQLKALLTRA
+411 NSIRQLKAQLS

>member
-1 MQQDRSSAQT
+1 MSDNRSAEQA
-11 NTDPLDLVIAG
+11 LDLVIAG
-22 GGMAGSM
+22 GGMAGSL

-41 KLAIIEQSPELAT
+41 KLAIVEQSPELGN
-54 DQQPSKASFDSRSIA
+54 DEQPSKASFDSRSIA

-81 GLWQDLQQSGC
+81 GLWQELQQSGC
-92 AIKHIHISDRGHFGK
+92 AIKHIQISDRGHFGK
-107 TYLNAADHQL
+107 TYLNATDHQL
-117 TALGQVIEVEAI
+117 SALGQVIEVEAI

-137 KTFTAQGRLSWFY
+137 KAFTTQGRLSWFY
-150 SDAISALNP
+150 SDAIQALNP
-159 TAELQQVSLQSG
+159 TTELQQVSLKSG
-171 VQLKTKLLVI
+171 AVLHAKLLVI

-252 EHHVNQPEHEFLAA
+252 AQHLTQSDAAFLAA

-278 KTVGQ
+278 KSVGQ

-295 EASRHRT
+295 EAARHRT

-332 LLQKHQTGT
+332 LLQKHQT
-341 FTDWGC
+341 DAGC
-347 YQLTKTYQQA
+347 YQLTKAYQQA

-397 PDLKQAVANQAMGL
+397 PELKQVVANQAMGL
-411 NSIRQLKALLTRA
+411 NSIRQLKAQLS

>member
-1 MQQDRSSAQT
+1 MSDNRSAEQA
-11 NTDPLDLVIAG
+11 LDLVIAG
-22 GGMAGSM
+22 GGMAGSL

-41 KLAIIEQSPELAT
+41 KLAIVEQSPELASGE
-54 DQQPSKASFDSRSIA
+54 QPSKASFDSRSIA

-81 GLWQDLQQSGC
+81 GLWQELHQSGC

-107 TYLNAADHQL
+107 TYLNATDHQL
-117 TALGQVIEVEAI
+117 SALGQVIEVEAI

-137 KTFTAQGRLSWFY
+137 KAFTAQGRLSWFY
-150 SDAISALNP
+150 KDAIQALNP
-159 TAELQQVSLQSG
+159 TAELQQVSLKSG
-171 VQLKTKLLVI
+171 AVLHAKLLVI

-212 LSDSHQ
+212 LADSHQ

-252 EHHVNQPEHEFLAA
+252 AQHLNQSDAAFLAA

-278 KTVGQ
+278 KSVGQ

-295 EASRHRT
+295 EAARHRT

-332 LLQKHQTGT
+332 LLQKHQT
-341 FTDWGC
+341 DAGC
-347 YQLTKTYQQA
+347 YQLTKAYQQA

-397 PDLKQAVANQAMGL
+397 PELKQVVANQAMGL
-411 NSIRQLKALLTRA
+411 NSIRQLKAQLS

>member
-81 GLWQDLQQSGC
+81 GLWQELQQSGC

-137 KTFTAQGRLSWFY
+137 KTFTTQGRLSWFY
-150 SDAISALNP
+150 SDAIAALNP
-159 TAELQQVSLQSG
+159 TAQLQHISLQSG
-171 VQLKTKLLVI
+171 AVLQSKLLVI

-190 SLAGFELKSDD
+190 TLAGFELKSDD

-212 LSDSHQ
+212 LADSHQ

-252 EHHVNQPEHEFLAA
+252 EHHLNQPEHEFLAA

-295 EASRHRT
+295 EAARHRT

-312 HPIAGQGFNLAIRDI
+312 HPIAGQGFNLAVRDI

-332 LLQKHQTGT
+332 LLKKHQADAGS
-341 FTDWGC
+341 
-347 YQLTKTYQQA
+347 YQLTKAYQQA

-411 NSIRQLKALLTRA
+411 NSIRQLKALLTSA

>member
-1 MQQDRSSAQT
+1 MSDNRSAEQA
-11 NTDPLDLVIAG
+11 LDLVIAG
-22 GGMAGSM
+22 GGMAGSL

-41 KLAIIEQSPELAT
+41 KLAIVEQSPELASGE
-54 DQQPSKASFDSRSIA
+54 QPSKASFDSRSIA

-75 ELLQQW
+75 ELLQRW
-81 GLWQDLQQSGC
+81 GLWQELHQSGC
-92 AIKHIHISDRGHFGK
+92 AIEHIQISDRGHFGK
-107 TYLNAADHQL
+107 TYLNATDHQL
-117 TALGQVIEVEAI
+117 SALGQVIEVEAI

-137 KTFTAQGRLSWFY
+137 KAFTTQGRLSWFY
-150 SDAISALNP
+150 SDAIQALNP
-159 TAELQQVSLQSG
+159 TTELQQVSLKSG
-171 VQLKTKLLVI
+171 AVLHAKLLVI

-252 EHHVNQPEHEFLAA
+252 AQHLNQSDAAFLAA

-278 KTVGQ
+278 KSVGQ

-295 EASRHRT
+295 EAARHRT

-332 LLQKHQTGT
+332 LLQKHQT
-341 FTDWGC
+341 DAGC
-347 YQLTKTYQQA
+347 YQLTKAYQQA

-397 PDLKQAVANQAMGL
+397 PELKQVVANQAMGL
-411 NSIRQLKALLTRA
+411 NSIRQLKAQLS

>member
-1 MQQDRSSAQT
+1 MQQDKSSAQT
-11 NTDPLDLVIAG
+11 STDALDLVIAG

-35 SQNPAL
+35 SQNPEL
-41 KLAIIEQSPELAT
+41 KLAIIEQSSELGT
-54 DQQPSKASFDSRSIA
+54 DEQPSKASFDSRSIA

-81 GLWQDLQQSGC
+81 GLWQDLQQSAC

-137 KTFTAQGRLSWFY
+137 KAFTAQGRLNWFY
-150 SDAISALNP
+150 KDVISALNP

-171 VQLKTKLLVI
+171 AVLQTKLLVI

-212 LSDSHQ
+212 LADSHQ
-218 HKAFERFTPTGPL
+218 YKAFERFTPTGPL

-252 EHHVNQPEHEFLAA
+252 EHHLNQTDEEFLAA

-295 EASRHRT
+295 EAARHRT

-332 LLQKHQTGT
+332 LLQKHQI
-341 FTDWGC
+341 DAGC
-347 YQLTKTYQQA
+347 YALTKAYQQA

>member
-11 NTDPLDLVIAG
+11 NTDALDLSLDLVIAG

-35 SQNPAL
+35 SQNPEL
-41 KLAIIEQSPELAT
+41 KLAIVEQSSDSE
-54 DQQPSKASFDSRSIA
+54 PSKASFDSRSIA

-81 GLWQDLQQSGC
+81 GLWQDLHQSGC

-107 TYLNAADHQL
+107 TYLNATEHQL

-137 KTFTAQGRLSWFY
+137 KTFTTQGRLSWFY

-159 TAELQQVSLQSG
+159 TSELQHISLQSG
-171 VQLKTKLLVI
+171 AQLQSKLLVI

-190 SLAGFELKSDD
+190 TLAGFELKSDD

-252 EHHVNQPEHEFLAA
+252 EHHLNQAEHEFLAA

-332 LLQKHQTGT
+332 LLQTHQA
-341 FTDWGC
+341 DAGC
-347 YQLTKTYQQA
+347 YPLTKAYQQA

-411 NSIRQLKALLTRA
+411 NSIRQLKALLTSA

>member
-1 MQQDRSSAQT
+1 MQQERRSAQT

-41 KLAIIEQSPELAT
+41 KLAIIEQSSELAT

-107 TYLNAADHQL
+107 TYLNATDHQL

-137 KTFTAQGRLSWFY
+137 KAFTAQGRLSWFY
-150 SDAISALNP
+150 KDAISALNP
-159 TAELQQVSLQSG
+159 TAELQHISLQSG
-171 VQLKTKLLVI
+171 AVLQTKLLVI

-190 SLAGFELKSDD
+190 TLAGFELKSDD

-252 EHHVNQPEHEFLAA
+252 EHHLNQPDQEFLAA

-295 EASRHRT
+295 EAARHRT
-302 VLLGNSLHNL
+302 VLIGNSLHNL

-332 LLQKHQTGT
+332 LLQKHQADAGS
-341 FTDWGC
+341 
-347 YQLTKTYQQA
+347 YALTKVYQQA

-411 NSIRQLKALLTRA
+411 NSIRQLKALLTSA

>member
-1 MQQDRSSAQT
+1 MSDNRSAEQA
-11 NTDPLDLVIAG
+11 LDLVIAG
-22 GGMAGSM
+22 GGMAGSL

-41 KLAIIEQSPELAT
+41 NLAIVEQSPELGN
-54 DQQPSKASFDSRSIA
+54 DEQPSKASFDSRSIA

-81 GLWQDLQQSGC
+81 GLWQELQQSGC
-92 AIKHIHISDRGHFGK
+92 AIKHIQISDRGHFGK
-107 TYLNAADHQL
+107 TYLNAADYQL
-117 TALGQVIEVEAI
+117 SALGQVIEVEAI

-137 KTFTAQGRLSWFY
+137 KHFTTQGRLSWFY
-150 SDAISALNP
+150 KDAIQALNP
-159 TAELQQVSLQSG
+159 TAELQQVSLKSGAQLQS
-171 VQLKTKLLVI
+171 KLLVI

-212 LSDSHQ
+212 LADSHQ

-252 EHHVNQPEHEFLAA
+252 AQHLTQSDAAFLAA

-278 KTVGQ
+278 KSVGQ

-295 EASRHRT
+295 EAARHRT

-332 LLQKHQTGT
+332 LLQKHQT
-341 FTDWGC
+341 DAGC
-347 YQLTKTYQQA
+347 YQLTKAYQQA

-397 PDLKQAVANQAMGL
+397 PELKQVVANQAMGL
-411 NSIRQLKALLTRA
+411 NSIRQLKALLS